1 MWTIYHSDTRVSVKT
16 EACLARSAVMSKFA
30 PLLILFI
37 LGASLA
43 GAHLT
48 LLVHEQ
54 AEQLAM
60 LNARQAYG
68 VPCAPGGGPRLLP

>member
-1 MWTIYHSDTRVSVKT
+1 MWTIYHSDTRVSVRT

-30 PLLILFI
+30 PLLILFV
-37 LGASLA
+37 LAASLA

-68 VPCAPGGGPRLLP
+68 VPCVPGGSPRLLP

>member
-1 MWTIYHSDTRVSVKT
+1 
-16 EACLARSAVMSKFA
+16 MSKFA

-60 LNARQAYG
+60 LDARQHC
-68 VPCAPGGGPRLLP
+68 VQLCAPGGGLRLLP